1 MGLLLKVMALQKLA
15 WRFTAFCVV
24 SMMIWD
30 PFVWG
35 WKSRGLMDRAPHC
48 GMGRQC
54 FCLWWH
60 RWEEAENDPPMESES
75 TTGKKGLQ
83 ICCE

>member
-1 MGLLLKVMALQKLA
+1 MGLLLKVMALQKLD

-35 WKSRGLMDRAPHC
+35 WKSRGLTVRVPHC

-60 RWEEAENDPPMESES
+60 RWEEAGKEPPMESES
-75 TTGKKGLQ
+75 RMRKS
-83 ICCE
+83 EV